1 MMALCASYSSMPHF
15 HTLASC
21 DPLLL
26 FSSSSPPTLPPTI
39 ITTLSNL
46 LTPSVPIVDVVQAIF
61 GPYPQPI
68 DENGGVA
75 LYLAIMLYM
84 FVGIAVIC
92 DDYFVPALEQISE
105 TLDLSEDV
113 AGATFM
119 AAGSS
124 GKWTELEERYEG

>member
-1 MMALCASYSSMPHF
+1 M
-15 HTLASC
+15 
-21 DPLLL
+21 
-26 FSSSSPPTLPPTI
+26 
-39 ITTLSNL
+39 
-46 LTPSVPIVDVVQAIF
+46 QAIF

-92 DDYFVPALEQISE
+92 DDNFVPALEQICE